1 MQKIKGVLDL
11 FVNADVDADQDV
23 DVNLDV
29 DVKFLFNS
37 PDFRIQ
43 DLFTTRKQFNN
54 NNKVKQT
61 TKYKCNKNL
70 SFIYC
75 TIKMRKAKH
84 QLFYHF
90 F

>member
-1 MQKIKGVLDL
+1 MQKIKRVLDL
-11 FVNADVDADQDV
+11 FVNADQDV
-23 DVNLDV
+23 DINLDVDVDLDV

-61 TKYKCNKNL
+61 TNKCNKISVL
-70 SFIYC
+70 YIV
-75 TIKMRKAKH
+75 
-84 QLFYHF
+84 L
-90 F
+90 